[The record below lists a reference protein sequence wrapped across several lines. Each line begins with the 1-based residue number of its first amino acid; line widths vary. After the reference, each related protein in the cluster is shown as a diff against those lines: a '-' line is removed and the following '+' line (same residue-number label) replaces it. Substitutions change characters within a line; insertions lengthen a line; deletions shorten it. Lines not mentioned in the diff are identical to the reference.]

1 VVHYNCIPCTSEYLC
16 IHCALNDWAWYVHI
30 EVTLPKGMQPRG
42 SHTAT
47 VFGNGPNFR
56 VLVLFGGMR
65 TKKLFA
71 ETTLLYVG
79 ECTTWTI

>member
-1 VVHYNCIPCTSEYLC
+1 MVHYNCIPCTSEYLC

-30 EVTLPKGMQPRG
+30 QVTLPKGMQPRG
-42 SHTAT
+42 SHTANG
-47 VFGNGPNFR
+47 FGNGPNFR

-71 ETTLLYVG
+71 ETTVLYVG